1 MQFFTGVHN
10 GLLLALPIW
19 GVLILMVSYWLY

>member
-1 MQFFTGVHN
+1 MQFFTGVRN
-10 GLLLALPIW
+10 GLLLALHIW